1 MVGNTYPNF
10 DSIVGYGIN
19 ANGDVTVLAGNVIIT
34 DVWYNSG
41 ASTATD
47 GTGFEGATT
56 HAVEFLKACPAT
68 NLLASTVSEVL
79 VTEDAINTISTESGD
94 DIYEEDQQ

>member
-1 MVGNTYPNF
+1 
-10 DSIVGYGIN
+10 VGYGIDADGN
-19 ANGDVTVLAGNVIIT
+19 VAVLASNVVT
-34 DVWYNSG
+34 TNTWYNPGTG
-41 ASTATD
+41 AATD

-56 HAVEFLKACPAT
+56 FAVEFLKDSPAT
-68 NLLASTVSEVL
+68 NLLASTVSDVL